1 MQSNHY
7 ENFPVGSLLLPS
19 RLRRPVSI
27 IYRFARSADDFA
39 DEGNLPPD
47 RRLALLEAYRNELR
61 RLQQNRAPQSALF
74 QALESVIRG
83 YELPVEPFFDL
94 LDAFAQDV
102 GKLRYADF
110 GEVMDYCRRSADP
123 VGRLMLH
130 LYGAATDE
138 HLAWSDSICSAL
150 QLINFWQDVAI
161 DYRKGRIY
169 LPQDEMARFGV
180 AEAQIASQDS
190 GGGWPALIGFEID
203 RTRAML
209 QSGAPLAT
217 HLPGRIGLEL
227 RMIVQGGLRIL
238 DKLEKVRG
246 DVFRQRPV
254 LRLWDWPQ
262 MFARAV
268 RM

>member
-1 MQSNHY
+1 MQVNHY

-19 RLRRPVSI
+19 HLRRPIAI

-47 RRLALLEAYRNELR
+47 KRLTLLEGYRIELR
-61 RLQQNRAPQSALF
+61 CLQQNRAPQSALF
-74 QALESVIRG
+74 QALGSAITA
-83 YELPVEPFFDL
+83 YDLPFEPFFDL
-94 LDAFAQDV
+94 LDAFTQDV
-102 GKLRYADF
+102 SKRRYADF
-110 GEVMDYCRRSADP
+110 GEVMDYCRRSANP

-130 LYGAATDE
+130 LYGAATQE
-138 HLAWSDSICSAL
+138 HLAWSNAICSAL
-150 QLINFWQDVAI
+150 QLTNFWQDVAI
-161 DYRKGRIY
+161 DYRKDRIY
-169 LPQDEMARFGV
+169 LPQDDMARFGV
-180 AEAQIASQDS
+180 TEAQIASQDA
-190 GGGWPALIGFEID
+190 GGGWPALMGFELD

-217 HLPGRIGLEL
+217 RLPGRIGLEIRL
-227 RMIVQGGLRIL
+227 IVQGGLRIL

-254 LRLWDWPQ
+254 LRLWDWPR